1 MAKAVSKKVAKA
13 KKASKKKKKAYKPC
27 QQMILDLENFE
38 APDNGVYN
46 VKTVMTSWNAVTRR
60 GDSEAD
66 MALHQQVVRSSNSSG
81 ALCHAVTIALN
92 AKAEQDPAEA
102 FFYDRNMVSQ
112 VFKQM
117 IGGTYQA
124 DAERLQ
130 DDFIDGYIRD
140 HPFPEQYKRDF
151 ILRTSDVFTKQYEVS
166 VTAHV
171 VKSFTSRIQDH
182 LMCYMERLAW
192 SRHCDEHF
200 AYVIKTGAKLLQR
213 AGAVQDDATAAA
225 MVEAF
230 LVRPRGSDGQQ
241 QLHEDWR
248 AAMGSG
254 LTYIRNRLQPFRVAP
269 PEGFRGGQVE
279 DGADEDE
286 DRVDEMGTFFKNIYR
301 DKPRVL
307 HTEAAFRSEDEQYR
321 VAKELLWT
329 SINSDQPYLAKVM
342 TKAEAQKQLP
352 AFRTIEPPAWV
363 MENGDG
369 DLTEEQK
376 VQWCGLQR
384 RISDIRT
391 ALLDARR
398 TPGTMFPP
406 KRFTLLPVV
415 ELHPMMLPLD
425 DRIVTSIVGLA
436 LDKIQPVVHVPKL
449 KDFLSAERGTRAEW
463 RALQQEG
470 VHSCQVR
477 KDWKTRLTGDMTE
490 RGWWL
495 CMLNLHDKVRVRV
508 PRGAERSGEARMK
521 PLGRKLKLA
530 WGGIRCLWGQQWT
543 IEEDLSEH
551 ADRGPPWFV
560 NNITTDGLQVNVTL
574 ATKRVETVIPG
585 VAELI
590 EKGYTS
596 IKDVYKADTHTRG
609 LFGSAAKISDQLI
622 SALNAKD
629 RRCFIEA
636 TGVDAGQ
643 ILLYTAAA
651 ARISSDTSPEDFKK
665 IQPAFRSAS
674 DHKFLSLSKAWRKF
688 EGERRRDNTGYSD
701 AISQLSGVSM
711 RTPGGAA
718 AYTNTLHSH
727 FITMAE
733 EKLSWERRRKSFDA
747 NRAKMRDIS
756 RMAVQIAGRSAE
768 AAALRK
774 FGPEPEE
781 REALLTR
788 MRDNLAGDRRTWT
801 RVVFFGNAQFGTV
814 AEVLCLVRRSYGPSR
829 S

>member
-1 MAKAVSKKVAKA
+1 MGS
-13 KKASKKKKKAYKPC
+13 
-27 QQMILDLENFE
+27 
-38 APDNGVYN
+38 
-46 VKTVMTSWNAVTRR
+46 
-60 GDSEAD
+60 
-66 MALHQQVVRSSNSSG
+66 
-81 ALCHAVTIALN
+81 
-92 AKAEQDPAEA
+92 
-102 FFYDRNMVSQ
+102 
-112 VFKQM
+112 
-117 IGGTYQA
+117 TYQA
-124 DAERLQ
+124 EAERLQ
-130 DDFIDGYIRD
+130 DAFIDVYIRD

-182 LMCYMERLAW
+182 LMCYLERLAW
-192 SRHCDEHF
+192 DRRRDDHF

-225 MVEAF
+225 MIEDF
-230 LVRPRGSDGQQ
+230 LERPRGADGQQ
-241 QLHEDWR
+241 RLHSDWR

-269 PEGFRGGQVE
+269 PAGFRGAQVE

-307 HTEAAFRSEDEQYR
+307 QMEAYFRRENEQYR
-321 VAKELLWT
+321 VAKEVLWT
-329 SINSDQPYLAKVM
+329 SINNDQPYLAKVM

-352 AFRTIEPPAWV
+352 AFRTIEPPEWV
-363 MENGDG
+363 MEVGDG
-369 DLTEEQK
+369 DLTQEQK

-391 ALLDARR
+391 ALLEARR

-406 KRFTLLPVV
+406 KRFTLLPVA

-425 DRIVTSIVGLA
+425 DRIITSVIELA
-436 LDKIQPVVHVPKL
+436 LDKIQPQG
-449 KDFLSAERGTRAEW
+449 LSSRQIR
-463 RALQQEG
+463 R
-470 VHSCQVR
+470 
-477 KDWKTRLTGDMTE
+477 DWKARLTGDMTE

-495 CMLNLHDKVRVRV
+495 CMFNLHGKVRLRT
-508 PRGAERSGEARMK
+508 PRSAERGGEANMK
-521 PLGRKLKLA
+521 PLGRKGKMA
-530 WGGIRCLWGQQWT
+530 WGGLRCLWGQEWT
-543 IEEDLSEH
+543 FTEDLSEYGH
-551 ADRGPPWFV
+551 KAPPWFV

-596 IKDVYKADTHTRG
+596 IKDVYEADTHTRG

-622 SALNAKD
+622 SMLNEKD

-636 TGVDAGQ
+636 VGVDSGQ
-643 ILLYTAAA
+643 KLLYTAAA
-651 ARISSDTSPEDFKK
+651 ARISSDTSAEDFKK

-674 DHKFLSLSKAWRKF
+674 DHKFLSLAKARRMF
-688 EGERRRDNTGYSD
+688 EGERRRDNSAYST
-701 AISQLSGVSM
+701 AISQLSEVSM
-711 RTPGGAA
+711 RTPGGTA
-718 AYTNTLHSH
+718 AYTDTLHSH
-727 FITMAE
+727 FITLAE
-733 EKLSWERRRKSFDA
+733 EKLSWKRRCKSFDA
-747 NRAKMRDIS
+747 KRAKMREIS

-768 AAALRK
+768 ASALRK
-774 FGPEPEE
+774 IGPEPKE
-781 REALLTR
+781 REALLTS

-801 RVVFFGNAQFGTV
+801 RVVFFGNALFGHGSRGPLPRKALIRAIALLV
-814 AEVLCLVRRSYGPSR
+814 PVVLMDEFRTSKACCGCGKNLVQVNGSR
-829 S
+829 VFRCISCTPEGDNLDCSVRFIDRDVNASVNIAICGINMLLGMARPPHLCRAAGTEEEA

>member
-1 MAKAVSKKVAKA
+1 
-13 KKASKKKKKAYKPC
+13 
-27 QQMILDLENFE
+27 
-38 APDNGVYN
+38 
-46 VKTVMTSWNAVTRR
+46 
-60 GDSEAD
+60 
-66 MALHQQVVRSSNSSG
+66 
-81 ALCHAVTIALN
+81 
-92 AKAEQDPAEA
+92 
-102 FFYDRNMVSQ
+102 
-112 VFKQM
+112 M

-130 DDFIDGYIRD
+130 DDFIDAYIRD

-182 LMCYMERLAW
+182 LMCYLERLAW
-192 SRHCDEHF
+192 SRRRDEHF

-225 MVEAF
+225 MVEDF
-230 LVRPRGSDGQQ
+230 LVRPRGRDGQQ

-248 AAMGSG
+248 VAMGSG

-269 PEGFRGGQVE
+269 PEGFRGAQVE

-329 SINSDQPYLAKVM
+329 SINNDQPYLAKVM

-363 MENGDG
+363 MENGGG
-369 DLTEEQK
+369 DLTQEQK

-384 RISDIRT
+384 RVSDIRT
-391 ALLDARR
+391 ALLEARR

-406 KRFTLLPVV
+406 KRFTLLPVA

-425 DRIVTSIVGLA
+425 DRIVTSIIELA
-436 LDKIQPVVHVPKL
+436 LDNIQP
-449 KDFLSAERGTRAEW
+449 
-463 RALQQEG
+463 EG
-470 VHSCQVR
+470 IRSRQVR
-477 KDWKTRLTGDMTE
+477 KDWKARLTGDMTE

-495 CMLNLHDKVRVRV
+495 CMFNLHDKVRLRT
-508 PRGAERSGEARMK
+508 PKGAERSGETRMK
-521 PLGRKLKLA
+521 PLGRKGKLA
-530 WGGIRCLWGQQWT
+530 WGGIRCLWGQKWT
-543 IEEDLSEH
+543 IEEDLSEYGH
-551 ADRGPPWFV
+551 KAPPWFV

-574 ATKRVETVIPG
+574 ATKRVAAVIPG
-585 VAELI
+585 VTELI
-590 EKGYTS
+590 EKGYAS
-596 IKDVYKADTHTRG
+596 INDVYKADTHTRG
-609 LFGSAAKISDQLI
+609 LFGSAEKISDQLI

-636 TGVDAGQ
+636 VGVDSGQ
-643 ILLYTAAA
+643 KLLYTAAA

-688 EGERRRDNTGYSD
+688 EGERRHDNTGYSD
-701 AISQLSGVSM
+701 AISQLSSVSM

-747 NRAKMRDIS
+747 KRAKMREIS

-774 FGPEPEE
+774 IGPEPEE

-801 RVVFFGNAQFGTV
+801 RVVFFGNAQFGHGSRGPLPRKALIRAIALLV
-814 AEVLCLVRRSYGPSR
+814 PVVLMDEFRTSKACCGCGKNLVQVNGSR
-829 S
+829 VFRCISCTPEGDNLDCSVRFIDRDINASVNIAICGINMLLGRTRPQHLCRAAGVEEEA